1 MSGIRNANIDEK
13 RRGFSWGE
21 DQSIDNHS
29 ERHCTPSGRFLGSG
43 CPVTYR
49 WGHGLSAV
57 GIVPDEE
64 GTADISARGTWNL
77 ANRLMTENLSNS

>member
-1 MSGIRNANIDEK
+1 MK
-13 RRGFSWGE
+13 REEDSVGE
-21 DQSIDNHS
+21 RINHDNHS
-29 ERHCTPSGRFLGSG
+29 ERHCTPSGRILGSG

-57 GIVPDEE
+57 GTVPDEE
-64 GTADISARGTWNL
+64 EIADISARGTWNL